1 MYNKGLALQQKG
13 DYTASEEAY
22 NHLLNSALVKEVS
35 GRLENNLFLAMLF
48 LIYVLWELLMGSVT
62 ADSSWKVKV
71 FMTQCSSSSSSIPFL
86 LQDCFSVNL
95 I

>member
-35 GRLENNLFLAMLF
+35 RRLENNLFLAMLF
-48 LIYVLWELLMGSVT
+48 LIYVYGNY
-62 ADSSWKVKV
+62 SWV
-71 FMTQCSSSSSSIPFL
+71 L
-86 LQDCFSVNL
+86 LQL
-95 I
+95 IAPGKLKLL

>member
-35 GRLENNLFLAMLF
+35 GRLENNLFVAMLF
-48 LIYVLWELLMGSVT
+48 LIYVYGNY
-62 ADSSWKVKV
+62 SWV
-71 FMTQCSSSSSSIPFL
+71 L
-86 LQDCFSVNL
+86 LQL
-95 I
+95 IAPGKLKLL